1 MFATIHTHTI
11 YTPPLGTDT
20 VVLDLGAYRGE
31 FAQEMSARYGGTYYL
46 VEANPVLAEAL
57 RVEGRF
63 PVWPCA
69 VAETEGLVP
78 FHIAHNDTG
87 SSLLTLPRES
97 VYNCVL
103 RETIQVQARQLE
115 SLLAEFRAPRI
126 DLLKMDIEGAEVGI
140 LRSLSRATLRA
151 IGQITVE
158 FHSDPV
164 FGFDLR
170 REVEEVIRSLQ
181 RQGFLCLDFS
191 GRARLDVLFVNRAIH
206 RIPRLQR
213 VLWQWQTTPPVL
225 ARRPWASTPP
235 MFKEQD
241 TADAGVGDRPEVPY
255 WTSPSVKGALGVVAA
270 PKKVRS
276 RRRSWQC

>member
-1 MFATIHTHTI
+1 MFETIHTHTI
-11 YTPPLGTDT
+11 YTPPLGADA

-46 VEANPVLAEAL
+46 VEANPLLAEAL

-63 PVWPCA
+63 PVWHCA
-69 VAETEGLVP
+69 VAETEGPLP

-87 SSLLTLPRES
+87 SSLLTLPRAS

-103 RETIQVQARQLE
+103 RETVQVPTRRLE
-115 SLLAEFRAPRI
+115 SLLTDIRAPRI
-126 DLLKMDIEGAEVGI
+126 DLLKMDIEGAEVMV
-140 LRSLSRATLRA
+140 LRSLSRPILRA

-164 FGFDLR
+164 FGFDLH

-213 VLWQWQTTPPVL
+213 VLWQWQTTPPCWL
-225 ARRPWASTPP
+225 SGMGHPLPP
-235 MFKEQD
+235 F
-241 TADAGVGDRPEVPY
+241 
-255 WTSPSVKGALGVVAA
+255 L
-270 PKKVRS
+270 RS
-276 RRRSWQC
+276 RIRQTLAWATGMRSRTRPVHQ

>member
-11 YTPPLGTDT
+11 YTPPLGADA

-57 RVEGRF
+57 RVEGNF
-63 PVWPCA
+63 PVWHYA
-69 VAETEGLVP
+69 VADTEGP
-78 FHIAHNDTG
+78 IHFHIAYNDEG
-87 SSLLTLPRES
+87 SSILNLPMES

-103 RETIQVQARQLE
+103 RETVQVQAKKLE
-115 SLLAEFRAPRI
+115 SLLTEIRAPRI
-126 DLLKMDIEGAEVGI
+126 DLLKMDIEGAEVMV
-140 LRSLSRATLRA
+140 LRSLSGSTLRA

-170 REVEEVIRSLQ
+170 RDVEEVIRSLE

-191 GRARLDVLFVNRAIH
+191 GRARLDVLFVNRAVH
-206 RIPRLQR
+206 RIPWWQR
-213 VLWQWQTTPPVL
+213 GMWQWQTTPPSWLSGLGHPLPPAVKNRIRQTL
-225 ARRPWASTPP
+225 A
-235 MFKEQD
+235 
-241 TADAGVGDRPEVPY
+241 
-255 WTSPSVKGALGVVAA
+255 WTTGMRSHTGPVHQERGA
-270 PKKVRS
+270 
-276 RRRSWQC
+276 

>member
-11 YTPPLGTDT
+11 YTPPLGTDA

-31 FAQEMSARYGGTYYL
+31 FAKEMSARYGGTYYL

-69 VAETEGLVP
+69 VADTEGSIP

-103 RETIQVQARQLE
+103 RETVQVQARQLE
-115 SLLAEFRAPRI
+115 SLLTEIRAPRI

-151 IGQITVE
+151 IGQITVKFSSE
-158 FHSDPV
+158 PV
-164 FGFDLR
+164 FGFDADDR
-170 REVEEVIRSLQ
+170 RRDVEEVIRSLQ
-181 RQGFLCLDFS
+181 RHGFLCVDFS
-191 GRARLDVLFVNRAIH
+191 GTARLDVLFVNCALH
-206 RIPRLQR
+206 RIPWLQR
-213 VLWQWQTTPPVL
+213 MMWEFWPPPPCWLSGLRQKLPPLWQSRMRRTLEWATGL
-225 ARRPWASTPP
+225 RARS
-235 MFKEQD
+235 
-241 TADAGVGDRPEVPY
+241 
-255 WTSPSVKGALGVVAA
+255 
-270 PKKVRS
+270 
-276 RRRSWQC
+276 

>member
-1 MFATIHTHTI
+1 
-11 YTPPLGTDT
+11 
-20 VVLDLGAYRGE
+20 
-31 FAQEMSARYGGTYYL
+31 MS
-46 VEANPVLAEAL
+46 
-57 RVEGRF
+57 
-63 PVWPCA
+63 
-69 VAETEGLVP
+69 
-78 FHIAHNDTG
+78 NDTG

-164 FGFDLR
+164 FGFDLH
-170 REVEEVIRSLQ
+170 REVEDVIRSLQ
-181 RQGFLCLDFS
+181 RQGFLSLDFS

-213 VLWQWQTTPPVL
+213 VLWQWQTTPPSWL
-225 ARRPWASTPP
+225 S
-235 MFKEQD
+235 
-241 TADAGVGDRPEVPY
+241 G
-255 WTSPSVKGALGVVAA
+255 LGH
-270 PKKVRS
+270 PL
-276 RRRSWQC
+276 